1 MSEQGAPGKRTMSDE
16 HRAALSVGR
25 ARSRAVRY
33 YLEALESH
41 RPKRGRR
48 RTPEAMRERIDAID
62 NELGDANP
70 MQRLHLTQER
80 TDLAAKIEAS
90 ETTVD
95 ISALEDEFVAVASAY
110 GDSNGIS
117 YATWRTVGVSA
128 AVLKRAGVSRSA

>member
-1 MSEQGAPGKRTMSDE
+1 MSEQGASAKRSMSDE

-25 ARSRAVRY
+25 ARGRAVRN

-62 NELGDANP
+62 NELGEANP

-80 TDLAAKIEAS
+80 IDLVAKIEAAD
-90 ETTVD
+90 TTTD
-95 ISALEDEFVAVASAY
+95 ISALEDEFVDVASAY
-110 GDSNGIS
+110 AESNGIS
-117 YATWRTVGVSA
+117 YAAWRAVGVPA
-128 AVLKRAGVSRSA
+128 AILKRAGVSRSA